1 MKNTIA
7 STSKNSFEYVPR
19 KNNPRDS
26 QGITGIMYEKKVKN
40 PDGSITTKL
49 KNFTLNSAG
58 FHTKALASGYSPLT
72 KETAK
77 AYMAS
82 KGISNEDTETLLKN
96 IAAFKYIDAK
106 NFETTINGHINKEI
120 ASGLDAIQ
128 NAIDEMPW

>member
-1 MKNTIA
+1 MKTTNL
-7 STSKNSFEYVPR
+7 STPKNSFEYVPR
-19 KNNPRDS
+19 KNDPRDS

-82 KGISNEDTETLLKN
+82 KGISVEGTDKVLEN
-96 IAAFKYIDAK
+96 ITASKYINATT
-106 NFETTINGHINKEI
+106 FETTINSQKNKELE
-120 ASGLDAIQ
+120 SGLDGLKKAVDGIS
-128 NAIDEMPW
+128 

>member
-1 MKNTIA
+1 MKTTNL
-7 STSKNSFEYVPR
+7 STPKNSFEYVPR
-19 KNNPRDS
+19 KNDPHDS

-82 KGISNEDTETLLKN
+82 KGISVEGTDKVLEN
-96 IAAFKYIDAK
+96 ITASKYINATT
-106 NFETTINGHINKEI
+106 FETTINSQKNKEFE
-120 ASGLDAIQ
+120 SGIDALKK
-128 NAIDEMPW
+128 AVDGMS

>member
-1 MKNTIA
+1 MKTTNL
-7 STSKNSFEYVPR
+7 STPKNSFEYVPR
-19 KNNPRDS
+19 KNDPHDS

-77 AYMAS
+77 AYMES
-82 KGISNEDTETLLKN
+82 KGISNEDAETVLKN
-96 IAAFKYIDAK
+96 IAAFKYINAK
-106 NFETTINGHINKEI
+106 HFKTTIDGQQSKELQ
-120 ASGLDAIQ
+120 SGLDAIQ
-128 NAIDEMPW
+128 KAVKEILL

>member
-1 MKNTIA
+1 MKTTNL
-7 STSKNSFEYVPR
+7 STPKNSFEYVPR
-19 KNNPRDS
+19 KNDPRDS

-82 KGISNEDTETLLKN
+82 KGISVEGTDKVLEN
-96 IAAFKYIDAK
+96 ITASKYINATT
-106 NFETTINGHINKEI
+106 FETTINSQKNKELE
-120 ASGLDAIQ
+120 SGLDGLKKAV
-128 NAIDEMPW
+128 DGMS

>member
-1 MKNTIA
+1 MKTTNL
-7 STSKNSFEYVPR
+7 STPKNSFEYVPR
-19 KNNPRDS
+19 KNDPHDS
-26 QGITGIMYEKKVKN
+26 QGIRGIMYEKKVKN

-82 KGISNEDTETLLKN
+82 KGMSNEGAETVLKN
-96 IAAFKYIDAK
+96 IATFKYIDAK
-106 NFETTINGHINKEI
+106 YFETTINSQKNKELE
-120 ASGLDAIQ
+120 SGLDALKK
-128 NAIDEMPW
+128 AVDGMS